1 MCIQSLY
8 THTHLTQVYMSFL
21 YIYIY
26 THTHTH
32 THTHTQRYICHTLH
46 SCPYTLHSCVC
57 CTYTC
62 TQTFLPHTLPSAYDS
77 SWTVCCLNGSRCL
90 SCSLGKHGC
99 VGSLSIINMPREVCS
114 RSFPLE
120 ARDSD
125 WGSDWDSR
133 WMVLILLWSC
143 WASYAVLGAHL
154 ICLLS
159 FNRLWWYPRVVGSC
173 GSSVGSLH
181 LPMASSSTITRT
193 SGSCTWPPRPG
204 NRFGKILDMSLVLA
218 SACVPD

>member
-1 MCIQSLY
+1 MCTDLTQLHTFHIHVHIHIHSRLRHIHMCIYLIHSHMCIQSLY

-125 WGSDWDSR
+125 
-133 WMVLILLWSC
+133 
-143 WASYAVLGAHL
+143 
-154 ICLLS
+154 
-159 FNRLWWYPRVVGSC
+159 
-173 GSSVGSLH
+173 
-181 LPMASSSTITRT
+181 
-193 SGSCTWPPRPG
+193 
-204 NRFGKILDMSLVLA
+204 
-218 SACVPD
+218 